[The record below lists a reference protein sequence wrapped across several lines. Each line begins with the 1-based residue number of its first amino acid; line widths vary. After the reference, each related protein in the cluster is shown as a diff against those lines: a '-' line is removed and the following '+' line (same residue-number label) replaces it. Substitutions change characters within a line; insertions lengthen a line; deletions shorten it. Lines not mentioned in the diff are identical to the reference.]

1 MVKNNKMSESDAELV
16 AHLVRVSGREIK
28 SRRDIDRYVD
38 ELTSRANAR
47 RSKREHLK
55 TALLMALLL
64 AAAGQYY
71 FIDVQLQIL
80 SQPTLTVF
88 VPAPGSSAP
97 RLIGS

>member
-1 MVKNNKMSESDAELV
+1 MAESKRTSESDAELI
-16 AHLVRVSGREIK
+16 AHLVRVSGRSIK
-28 SRRDIDRYVD
+28 SRQDISTYVD
-38 ELTSRANAR
+38 ELTSRANER

-64 AAAGQYY
+64 VAAGQYY

-88 VPAPGSSAP
+88 VPVKEGSPP